1 MPVDDYD
8 TGPILLRTMQ
18 YMHQSGSP
26 TRTLG
31 CLGCRVP
38 LRPNYVLRYSA
49 ELSCPLRVAAAT
61 GAQLHEI
68 PQTLLAQGAA
78 GNATGPQFRR
88 LQGTCDRKAI
98 EGAATS
104 MQHRASIHP
113 RPPAAIHASL
123 IEPASQRCARQSEAY
138 SVTCRHVQL

>member
-8 TGPILLRTMQ
+8 IDPIILRNVQDMR
-18 YMHQSGSP
+18 QSDSP
-26 TRTLG
+26 TRTLE
-31 CLGCRVP
+31 CPGCRVP

-61 GAQLHEI
+61 GVQLHEI

-113 RPPAAIHASL
+113 RLPQSMPA
-123 IEPASQRCARQSEAY
+123 
-138 SVTCRHVQL
+138 